1 MLGNDPDLLLLRRIA
16 DGDEAALEAL
26 YQRCGPQ
33 LLANL
38 ERLLDDRAAAED
50 TLQVVMMTVW
60 RTAAS
65 FRGESRVTTWLHAI
79 ARRRA
84 LSLIRRTR
92 ETLPMPD
99 EEVLSADEPEAAS
112 TSGALQSALNHLP
125 DIERRAID
133 LIYVEGQT
141 LSQAADQLGVP
152 VNTVKSRLAR
162 ARLSLR
168 RWLKH
173 EEIDHA

>member
-1 MLGNDPDLLLLRRIA
+1 G
-16 DGDEAALEAL
+16 G
-26 YQRCGPQ
+26 Q
-33 LLANL
+33 
-38 ERLLDDRAAAED
+38 
-50 TLQVVMMTVW
+50 
-60 RTAAS
+60 AAS
-65 FRGESRVTTWLHAI
+65 FGAESRVTAWLHAI
-79 ARRRA
+79 ARRQA

-99 EEVLSADEPEAAS
+99 EEVLSADEPDAAS
-112 TSGALQSALNHLP
+112 ASGALQSALNHLP

-133 LIYVEGQT
+133 LIYVEGHT
-141 LSQAADQLGVP
+141 LAQAADRLGVP

-162 ARLSLR
+162 ARRSLR